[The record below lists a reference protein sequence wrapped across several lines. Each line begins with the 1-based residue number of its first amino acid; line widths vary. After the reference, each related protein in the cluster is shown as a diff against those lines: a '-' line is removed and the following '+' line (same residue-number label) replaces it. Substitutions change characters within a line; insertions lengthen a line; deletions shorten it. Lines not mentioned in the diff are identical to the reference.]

1 MYKLLYIKTNLLLV
15 MVGILDE
22 SVEPASFLEAQ
33 SKTQYLLDL
42 LKPILSKIVVALIV
56 LLIGFIVGKVIGKTL
71 HWFLR
76 AAELNKRWKELTGL
90 DWRLE
95 SFLSSI
101 LSGMVYFIVIIVALN
116 VMDLSQFLVK
126 GVSFG
131 IISIIFISIILGIKD
146 FIPNYIDGIRL
157 HKRLKVHDTV
167 IIDEMKGAV
176 DECTWTDIKITT
188 EKGDILYIPNS
199 LFLKKGFKKIKK

>member
-1 MYKLLYIKTNLLLV
+1 M
-15 MVGILDE
+15 GILDE
-22 SVEPASFLEAQ
+22 SVEPQFFLEAP
-33 SKTQYLLDL
+33 SKTQYLIDL
-42 LKPILSKIVVALIV
+42 IKPIISKVVVALIV
-56 LLIGFIVGKVIGKTL
+56 LLVGFIVGKIIGKTF

-95 SFLSSI
+95 SFLSSS
-101 LSGMVYFIVIIVALN
+101 LSGAIYFIVIIVALN
-116 VMDLSQFLVK
+116 VMGLSQFVVK

-146 FIPNYIDGIRL
+146 FIPNYIDGLRL
-157 HKRLKVHDTV
+157 HKRLKVHDAV
-167 IIDEMKGAV
+167 LVDEMKGTV
-176 DECTWTDIKITT
+176 EERTWTDVKIVT

-199 LFLKKGFKKIKK
+199 LFLKKGFKKLKE

>member
-1 MYKLLYIKTNLLLV
+1 M
-15 MVGILDE
+15 GILDE
-22 SVEPASFLEAQ
+22 SVEPQSFLEAQ
-33 SKTQYLLDL
+33 SKTQYIGDII
-42 LKPILSKIVVALIV
+42 KPILSKIVVALIV
-56 LLIGFIVGKVIGKTL
+56 LLVGFIVGKVIGKTL

-101 LSGMVYFIVIIVALN
+101 CSGAIYFMVIIVALN
-116 VMDLSQFLVK
+116 VMGLSQFLVK

-146 FIPNYIDGIRL
+146 FIPNYIDGLRL

-167 IIDEMKGAV
+167 LVDEMKGIV
-176 DECTWTDIKITT
+176 EERTWTEVKINT
-188 EKGDILYIPNS
+188 ENGDILYIPNS
-199 LFLKKGFKKIKK
+199 LFLKKGFKRINKS